1 MILIVTEIS
10 LQEYNLSRKADSIK
24 IDESEKNRL
33 RKDFNDFIKQ
43 SPMFRPKKCMIC
55 GIELSSQDAHSSI
68 CLSHSIPQHSL
79 KNISLNG
86 KIHNL
91 NKLINFKIKEEEQ
104 GTKNA
109 GTFRLICRNCDS
121 FAFREYE
128 NFANHTDHL
137 ISSMN
142 TTDTQKIL
150 NEIAMKDYLTI
161 IYKKT
166 RYFNINIY

>member
-1 MILIVTEIS
+1 MNQKKIDLEKILMIS
-10 LQEYNLSRKADSIK
+10 LNNHQCSG
-24 IDESEKNRL
+24 
-33 RKDFNDFIKQ
+33 
-43 SPMFRPKKCMIC
+43 PKKCMIC
-55 GIELSSQDAHSSI
+55 GIELSSQDARSSI